1 MQKLMRRRRR
11 IVAGGV
17 LSGAILAT
25 MAIAGPAGAST
36 TPAANNVILGSGSS
50 TTYNMMQALD
60 TLFND
65 SLGCYMTQPSGTNQ
79 TLDFSCASNNEGNQV
94 GEGYTENPIN
104 DVAAEEPA
112 LGSSAGIDQIEFGG
126 TGNDGGGTAEPT
138 AVVNYARSS
147 RQFKTSDYPGLNF
160 VAYATDG
167 VSWFTM
173 PKVNGKTSASSG
185 VTNLTTT
192 QLTDIWNGTD
202 TKWNQVG
209 GTSTSGICVYV
220 AQLSSGTESTWA
232 TALGFSSPTTLN
244 AYVNSITS
252 TSKPAGCK
260 IPTGETYGESHTIFE
275 NEGQS
280 IVNVG
285 DEGNAI
291 FFFSYG
297 KYQVECNKPKTAQC
311 ADNKPNTTT
320 LLGAINGIT
329 PTAADIL
336 CGTGCSAQFPVTR
349 DLFNVYSNGSFNST
363 VNAQYGFPAATAATI
378 NYVSE
383 IGFLCKPQ
391 TDVSNKDVDNPSTG
405 DWYHTDIANT
415 ISAQG
420 FIPFP
425 LQTAG
430 QDINTVDTPA
440 SAVLAADGDTTYSP
454 DDPIT
459 GSTTA
464 ANEAISNPEGYCQV
478 WTTDGNTAP

>member
-1 MQKLMRRRRR
+1 
-11 IVAGGV
+11 
-17 LSGAILAT
+17 
-25 MAIAGPAGAST
+25 
-36 TPAANNVILGSGSS
+36 
-50 TTYNMMQALD
+50 
-60 TLFND
+60 
-65 SLGCYMTQPSGTNQ
+65 
-79 TLDFSCASNNEGNQV
+79 
-94 GEGYTENPIN
+94 
-104 DVAAEEPA
+104 
-112 LGSSAGIDQIEFGG
+112 
-126 TGNDGGGTAEPT
+126 
-138 AVVNYARSS
+138 
-147 RQFKTSDYPGLNF
+147 
-160 VAYATDG
+160 
-167 VSWFTM
+167 
-173 PKVNGKTSASSG
+173 
-185 VTNLTTT
+185 
-192 QLTDIWNGTD
+192 
-202 TKWNQVG
+202 
-209 GTSTSGICVYV
+209 
-220 AQLSSGTESTWA
+220 
-232 TALGFSSPTTLN
+232 
-244 AYVNSITS
+244 
-252 TSKPAGCK
+252 
-260 IPTGETYGESHTIFE
+260 
-275 NEGQS
+275 
-280 IVNVG
+280 
-285 DEGNAI
+285 
-291 FFFSYG
+291 
-297 KYQVECNKPKTAQC
+297 VECNKPKTAQC

-349 DLFNVYSNGSFNST
+349 DLFNVYSNGSFNTT

-391 TDVSNKDVDNPSTG
+391 TDVSNKDVDNPGTG

-425 LQTAG
+425 LQTSG